1 MSFHIKDDFKSSA
14 PISQVPASWFNAVAK
29 FINGII
35 GGWGI
40 KTKKN
45 EKGDSIISIDK
56 EVLDAEIE
64 NMSSKLKSVT
74 PAADPTDGVT
84 ADQTISGD
92 ETWNMGAK
100 DLKVLV
106 VTRVDKPAGQ
116 VARLFFREMYIAASG
131 HVIGLGAESS
141 YVDVI

>member
-1 MSFHIKDDFKSSA
+1 MSFHIKDDFNAGA
-14 PISQVPASWFNAVAK
+14 PISQVPTGWFNSVAK
-29 FINGII
+29 FLNGLV

-40 KTKKN
+40 KTNKN

-56 EVLDAEIE
+56 EVLDAELE

-74 PAADPTDGVT
+74 PAEDLTDGVT
-84 ADQTISGD
+84 YDQTLDGN
-92 ETWNMGAK
+92 ETWDLGGK
-100 DLKVLV
+100 DVKVLV
-106 VTRVDKPAGQ
+106 VTRADKPAGQ

-131 HVIGLGAESS
+131 HVIGIGAETS

>member
-29 FINGII
+29 FINGLI

-64 NMSSKLKSVT
+64 NLSSKLKFVT
-74 PAADPTDGVT
+74 PAEDLTDGVT
-84 ADQTISGD
+84 YDQSLDGN
-92 ETWNMGAK
+92 ETWDMGGK
-100 DLKVLV
+100 DVKVLV
-106 VTRVDKPAGQ
+106 VTRADKPAGQ
-116 VARLFFREMYIAASG
+116 VARLYFREMYISASG
-131 HVIGLGAESS
+131 HVAGIGAESS

>member
-1 MSFHIKDDFKSSA
+1 MSFHIKDDFKVGA
-14 PISQVPASWFNAVAK
+14 PVSQVPVGWFNSVAK
-29 FINGII
+29 FLNGLI
-35 GGWGI
+35 GGFGI
-40 KTKKN
+40 KTKKS
-45 EKGDSIISIDK
+45 ESGESVISLDK
-56 EVLDAEIE
+56 AVLDAELE

-131 HVIGLGAESS
+131 HVTGLGAESS

>member
-1 MSFHIKDDFKSSA
+1 MSFHIKDDFNAGA
-14 PISQVPASWFNAVAK
+14 PISQVPTGWFNSVAK
-29 FINGII
+29 FLNGLV

-40 KTKKN
+40 KTKKS
-45 EKGDSIISIDK
+45 ESGESVISLDK
-56 EVLDAEIE
+56 AVLDAELE

-74 PAADPTDGVT
+74 PADDPTDGVT
-84 ADQTISGD
+84 YDQTIDGNETWVSGD
-92 ETWNMGAK
+92 K